1 MPDAISSSLWTLVLN
16 AGPMVK
22 MVLLILLA
30 QSLGTWTVIFVKI
43 RRFRQ
48 ARSEDEDFYDLF
60 QETSNLG
67 EIYTH
72 ARRSAGSPMAGVFI
86 EAYQELQKLRQA
98 SPSLQES
105 SLKIWL
111 EVLERSLKKGINHE
125 LGSLERA
132 LPFLATTG
140 NAAPFI
146 GLFGTVWGIMGSFH
160 SIGLSGSASLASVA
174 PGISEA
180 LIATAAGLAAAIPA
194 VIAFNGF
201 TSTLSGFEER
211 LNGFASDVLNVVE
224 RRLAQGAGQTSRARV
239 QEG

>member
-1 MPDAISSSLWTLVLN
+1 MPNSVSPSLWGLVLH

-22 MVLLILLA
+22 MVLLILLSL
-30 QSLGTWTVIFVKI
+30 SLGSWTVIFAKMRHF
-43 RRFRQ
+43 RR
-48 ARSEDEDFYDLF
+48 ASAGDDEFHEF
-60 QETSNLG
+60 FSGNPNLG
-67 EIYTH
+67 EIYAQ
-72 ARRSAGSPMAGVFI
+72 ARRNRLSPMAGVFVQGY
-86 EAYQELQKLRQA
+86 EELQRLRQA
-98 SPSLQES
+98 GIPSRQAFS
-105 SLKIWL
+105 RIWL
-111 EVLERSLKKGINHE
+111 ECLERGLRRGVNQE
-125 LGSLERA
+125 LGTLERA

-194 VIAFNGF
+194 VMAFNGF

-211 LNGFASDVLNVVE
+211 LEGFVSEVLNRVE
-224 RRLAQGAGQTSRARV
+224 ARLV
-239 QEG
+239 QESGAARGKEG